1 MLIYFRFVGNGKMS
15 VILNFENQY
24 FAEKIDGFENAREN
38 YVNASSKNKK
48 VNKLP
53 TKVSYSFIMKI
64 K

>member
-1 MLIYFRFVGNGKMS
+1 MLIYSRFVGNGKMS

-24 FAEKIDGFENAREN
+24 FAEKIDGFEIAREN

-53 TKVSYSFIMKI
+53 TKVSYSFIMQI